1 MSTNIG
7 LTNTNNPTFFS
18 KPKPIDLS
26 GGTITFENT
35 IPTAQIDQVMV
46 KNEVLKTLNSLN
58 KIDPVN
64 PNIDDNPLDNIIRNE
79 VINLLSYRKI
89 SKSKINIAKD
99 LISQGQDPFP
109 IFEQEENI
117 VLLTQARLLEKITEF
132 DYLRLSAS
140 PINLWFEFP
149 QIYMDMLDFQLLL
162 PNTIPTIDELKMAGM
177 VEFIIDTIRT
187 YPGTIID
194 TNLINQFTKK
204 YLDDTLL
211 KTEFIG
217 YEKANRIYTD
227 PNSLLNILSK
237 IEVKYFLNR
246 IKPYLSFITDAKILQ
261 IESLLPSEYILI
273 GSIFTETQIRLMI
286 DKELDIKSTILKTL
300 TLEEVQKVFNV
311 LALQFKN
318 DFTETFSNEKLI
330 ELIELVIINIFP
342 LLNQLEIYNYICSKL
357 HIEINE
363 SKINTIEDYINNY
376 FN

>member
-18 KPKPIDLS
+18 KPKPVDLS

-35 IPTAQIDQVMV
+35 TPNPQIDPVMI

-79 VINLLSYRKI
+79 VINLLNYRKI

-162 PNTIPTIDELKMAGM
+162 PNTIPTIDEMKLAGM
-177 VEFIIDTIRT
+177 VEFIIETIRN
-187 YPGTIID
+187 YPDTIID
-194 TNLINQFTKK
+194 TNLINQFTKN

-217 YEKANRIYTD
+217 YEKANQIYAD

-237 IEVKYFLNR
+237 TEVKYFLNR

-261 IESLLPSEYILI
+261 IESLLPSGYNSI
-273 GSIFTETQIRLMI
+273 GSIFTETQIRLMV

-300 TLEEVQKVFNV
+300 TLEEVQKTFNA
-311 LALQFKN
+311 LALQFKD
-318 DFTETFSNEKLI
+318 DFTETFSNEKLT

-342 LLNQLEIYNYICSKL
+342 LLNQLEIYNYIANQL
-357 HIEINE
+357 HIKINE